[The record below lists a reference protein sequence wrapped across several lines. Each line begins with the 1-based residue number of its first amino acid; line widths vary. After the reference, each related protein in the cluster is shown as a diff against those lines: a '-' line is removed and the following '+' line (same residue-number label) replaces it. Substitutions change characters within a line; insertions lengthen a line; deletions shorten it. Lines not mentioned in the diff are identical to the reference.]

1 MTTDERIE
9 KIEGQLI
16 RVRWFNHCLIACI
29 VLSLGVWFISKNLS
43 GLKEIRASHFIL
55 KDEKG
60 YTRAV
65 LGMHVMGGPVLELK
79 RRNGRSYV
87 MLHLSNNGPM
97 LLMDDWKQNLRV
109 ALTTLDRNPSLYLYD
124 ENHKIRAMLSVN
136 KEGPK
141 LEMNDEN
148 EKEIW
153 SAP

>member
-1 MTTDERIE
+1 
-9 KIEGQLI
+9 
-16 RVRWFNHCLIACI
+16 
-29 VLSLGVWFISKNLS
+29 LS
-43 GLKEIRASHFIL
+43 GLKEIRASRFIL
-55 KDEKG
+55 EDEKG

-87 MLHLSNNGPM
+87 VLHLSNDGPM

-109 ALTTLDRNPSLYLYD
+109 ALTTLDRNPSLYMYD
-124 ENHKIRAMLSVN
+124 ENHKVRAMLSVN

-153 SAP
+153 SVP